1 MLCPLELSGT
11 YRKKNGKLI
20 KHPRCLTVLVIGRVK
35 FIKTAAREKFR
46 FASLD

>member
-11 YRKKNGKLI
+11 YRKKSKLI